1 MNYSI
6 EEQKIAQIFSAMQT
20 GYIYQDKIIFFDC
33 QEDFVTK
40 VLEKNL
46 ADIKVVVTSK
56 RSYPYQDTL
65 KTIFGTT
72 GSIPKENLQKY
83 LANSYKMNDIV
94 GISGLELEY
103 ENILKGKK
111 AKYIVNSDNSLTLL
125 EEEQKGEDIILN
137 IDIELQL
144 ELENILKEEFILAQ
158 NQKGT
163 SFFKEAYAFI
173 GDPNTGGIKAMSGI
187 RLSDSSNFQ
196 DITIKAFSSSYA
208 MGSVVKPASHTVG
221 YLNNVIK
228 VDEKVRDSC
237 VKLWSQPTKCSYKYL
252 GYIDD
257 ISALKTSSNYYQ
269 FLTAIKTTGQLYQYN
284 MQFDVSEQDF
294 IRYRKIFAEYGLGAK
309 TNIDFPVEQT
319 GIKGEKI
326 AGDLLLNLSIG
337 QYDTYTPIS
346 LLQYVNTIA
355 AYGERNSLQ
364 IKKQETQFLNQI
376 ALDKNYYDRIIE
388 GMYQVFHGGTAT
400 NYVEK
405 NKNAVGKTGTSETF
419 YDSDFNGVVDT
430 EVINSTIIFYYP
442 REKPKYSVAVV
453 APYLTNESNY
463 MYPFTRNVSQKITR
477 YLG

>member
-1 MNYSI
+1 M
-6 EEQKIAQIFSAMQT
+6 
-20 GYIYQDKIIFFDC
+20 
-33 QEDFVTK
+33 
-40 VLEKNL
+40 
-46 ADIKVVVTSK
+46 
-56 RSYPYQDTL
+56 
-65 KTIFGTT
+65 
-72 GSIPKENLQKY
+72 
-83 LANSYKMNDIV
+83 
-94 GISGLELEY
+94 
-103 ENILKGKK
+103 
-111 AKYIVNSDNSLTLL
+111 
-125 EEEQKGEDIILN
+125 
-137 IDIELQL
+137 
-144 ELENILKEEFILAQ
+144 
-158 NQKGT
+158 
-163 SFFKEAYAFI
+163 
-173 GDPNTGGIKAMSGI
+173 
-187 RLSDSSNFQ
+187 
-196 DITIKAFSSSYA
+196 
-208 MGSVVKPASHTVG
+208 
-221 YLNNVIK
+221 
-228 VDEKVRDSC
+228 
-237 VKLWSQPTKCSYKYL
+237 
-252 GYIDD
+252 
-257 ISALKTSSNYYQ
+257 
-269 FLTAIKTTGQLYQYN
+269 
-284 MQFDVSEQDF
+284 
-294 IRYRKIFAEYGLGAK
+294 
-309 TNIDFPVEQT
+309 EQT